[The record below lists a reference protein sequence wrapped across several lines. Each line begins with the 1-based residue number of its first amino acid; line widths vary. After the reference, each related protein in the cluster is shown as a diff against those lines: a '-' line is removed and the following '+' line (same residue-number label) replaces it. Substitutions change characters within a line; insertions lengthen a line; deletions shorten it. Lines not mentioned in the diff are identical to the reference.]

1 MKIKRCA
8 VNVITSDCRICW
20 LAGFL
25 DVDHKV
31 PLFSVEPRYFSV
43 RFALDFSI
51 QLRRF
56 YPIVQVV
63 CLNV

>member
-8 VNVITSDCRICW
+8 VKVITIDGRICW

-25 DVDHKV
+25 DVDHNV
-31 PLFSVEPRYFSV
+31 PLFSAEPRYFPV
-43 RFALDFSI
+43 HLALDFSI

-56 YPIVQVV
+56 YSIVQVV